1 MTCLMIFLGIIW
13 AFSLTYDIIHKEC
26 IATTYQDA
34 LWVVN
39 IIYFTIIEMV
49 TIPIGILCT
58 IDAILVIS
66 WGISYYLQSKYNT
79 KTLRWIP
86 IVMSCLFFVS
96 SIMRIMVIIGAN

>member
-1 MTCLMIFLGIIW
+1 MTCLMIFFGITW
-13 AFSLTYDIIHKEC
+13 AFFLTYDIIHKEC

-39 IIYFTIIEMV
+39 TIYFTIIEMV
-49 TIPIGILCT
+49 TVPIVILCV

-66 WGISYYLQSKYNT
+66 WGISYYFQSKYNT
-79 KTLRWIP
+79 KTLRWMP

-96 SIMRIMVIIGAN
+96 FIMRIMVIIGAN

>member
-1 MTCLMIFLGIIW
+1 MIYLMIFFGITW
-13 AFSLTYDIIHKEC
+13 AFFLTYDIIHKEC

-49 TIPIGILCT
+49 TIPIGILCI

-66 WGISYYLQSKYNT
+66 WGISYYLQNKYNT
-79 KTLRWIP
+79 KTFRWIP
-86 IVMSCLFFVS
+86 IVMSCLFFAS
-96 SIMRIMVIIGAN
+96 FIMRIMVIIGAN

>member
-1 MTCLMIFLGIIW
+1 MTCLMIFLGITW
-13 AFSLTYDIIHKEC
+13 AFVLIYDIIYKED

-39 IIYFTIIEMV
+39 TIYFTIIEMV
-49 TIPIGILCT
+49 TVPIIILCV

-66 WGISYYLQSKYNT
+66 WEISYYLQNKYNT
-79 KTLRWIP
+79 KTLRWMP

-96 SIMRIMVIIGAN
+96 FILRIMVIIGAN

>member
-1 MTCLMIFLGIIW
+1 MTCLMIFLGITW
-13 AFSLTYDIIHKEC
+13 AFFLTYDIIHKEC

-39 IIYFTIIEMV
+39 TIYFTIIEMV
-49 TIPIGILCT
+49 TVPIVILCV
-58 IDAILVIS
+58 IDVILAIS

-79 KTLRWIP
+79 KTLRWMP

-96 SIMRIMVIIGAN
+96 FILRIMVIIGAN

>member
-1 MTCLMIFLGIIW
+1 MTYLMIFLSITWI
-13 AFSLTYDIIHKEC
+13 FFLTYDIIHKEC

-39 IIYFTIIEMV
+39 SIYFIIIEMV
-49 TIPIGILCT
+49 TVPIVILCV
-58 IDAILVIS
+58 IDAIFVIS

-86 IVMSCLFFVS
+86 IVISCLFFVS
-96 SIMRIMVIIGAN
+96 FILRIMVIIGAN

>member
-1 MTCLMIFLGIIW
+1 MIYLMIFFGITW
-13 AFSLTYDIIHKEC
+13 AFFLTYDIIHKEC
-26 IATTYQDA
+26 IATTYLDA

-39 IIYFTIIEMV
+39 SIYFIIIEMV
-49 TIPIGILCT
+49 NIPIGILCI

-79 KTLRWIP
+79 KTLRWMP

-96 SIMRIMVIIGAN
+96 FIMRIMVIIGAN

>member
-1 MTCLMIFLGIIW
+1 MTYLMIFLSITWI
-13 AFSLTYDIIHKEC
+13 FFLTYDIIHKEC

-39 IIYFTIIEMV
+39 SIYFIIIEMV
-49 TIPIGILCT
+49 NVPIVILCV
-58 IDAILVIS
+58 IDAIFVIS

-86 IVMSCLFFVS
+86 IVISCLFFVS
-96 SIMRIMVIIGAN
+96 FILRIMVIIGAN